1 MKKEEAEDFNPEE
14 RQGPTSEGGSED
26 EGEESEWT
34 EDEDGIS
41 DRRWETMRNWPCDI
55 TQEEDDEHRHLFQ
68 EHCQESRAALDKRAR
83 LRAENERLKKI
94 GQDQDEELARINR
107 RTQFLKRKNAE
118 KAVELAALKAAR
130 AKRIRANG
138 PTPG

>member
-14 RQGPTSEGGSED
+14 RRGSASGGESGD

-41 DRRWETMRNWPCDI
+41 DRRWETMRDWPCDI
-55 TQEEDDEHRHLFQ
+55 TAEEDDEHRHLFR
-68 EHCQESRAALDKRAR
+68 EHCQDSRMALDRRAR
-83 LRAENERLKKI
+83 LIAENEMLK
-94 GQDQDEELARINR
+94 QVAQAQEECLSRMNE
-107 RTQFLKRKNAE
+107 RTEHLKRKNGE
-118 KAVELAALKAAR
+118 RTMELAALRAAR
-130 AKRIRANG
+130 AQRVRENA

>member
-1 MKKEEAEDFNPEE
+1 MKKEAEDFNPEE
-14 RQGPTSEGGSED
+14 RQDPTSGGESGD

-41 DRRWETMRNWPCDI
+41 DRRWETMRDWPCDI
-55 TQEEDDEHRHLFQ
+55 TREEDDEHRHLFQ
-68 EHCQESRAALDKRAR
+68 EHCQDSRAALDRRAR

-94 GQDQDEELARINR
+94 AQDQEEELALIDR
-107 RTQFLKRKNAE
+107 RTRHLKRKNAE
-118 KAVELAALKAAR
+118 KTLELAALKAAR
-130 AKRIRANG
+130 AKRIHANG